1 MANLFFFFPV
11 SQKDVMSY
19 QLKPV
24 AEHMDHDNLKKYADV
39 EEIPEHLKKPKPK
52 PRQKWFGLF
61 SQQNAESAL
70 V

>member
-1 MANLFFFFPV
+1 M

-19 QLKPV
+19 QLKSV

-39 EEIPEHLKKPKPK
+39 EEIPKYLKKPKPK
-52 PRQKWFGLF
+52 PRQKWFGIF

-70 V
+70 I